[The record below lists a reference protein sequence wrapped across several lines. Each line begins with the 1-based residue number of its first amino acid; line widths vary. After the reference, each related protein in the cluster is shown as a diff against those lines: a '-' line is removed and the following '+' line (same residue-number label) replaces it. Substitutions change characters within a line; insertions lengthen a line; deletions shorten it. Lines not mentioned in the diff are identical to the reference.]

1 MILPTPA
8 DTARDL
14 LIAAAWLRAA
24 GYPSAHLVGWAI
36 ELLGVPLPED
46 GLELSQQ
53 RRGPLG

>member
-1 MILPTPA
+1 MLPTPA
-8 DTARDL
+8 DAARDL

-24 GYPSAHLVGWAI
+24 GYPTGELLEMAA
-36 ELLGVPLPED
+36 ELLGALPQD